1 MSEPAAEYMSKI
13 GSEEGKNEGGSQLG
27 ALAFPNPLR
36 ASTRSQRNDVGSGGQ
51 NGGNVDRSAGG
62 ENPGVIF
69 AGPET
74 AQDGGRPPPPR
85 PRPVAQGTAD
95 TSPWVPNPRRNGDL
109 RNVLRGVPS
118 GRHS

>member
-51 NGGNVDRSAGG
+51 NGGDVDGSAGG
-62 ENPGVIF
+62 NNHVVVF
-69 AGPET
+69 AGPKKTEK
-74 AQDGGRPPPPR
+74 GGRLP
-85 PRPVAQGTAD
+85 PVAPSQVTPEREDGFRLFP
-95 TSPWVPNPRRNGDL
+95 SRRD
-109 RNVLRGVPS
+109 
-118 GRHS
+118 GRDFHLLLV